1 LLSLADFFFFNT
13 IPKGHGHHGML
24 SDCTYGRLSSTSVLT
39 DFVELP
45 SQLME
50 HWFEEPEVLKEYA
63 RHYET
68 GEPVPDELIH
78 KMKKAKSFNQG
89 FATIEYTACALLD
102 MLLHQVEDYDDFD
115 ISAFERTELDRVGMP
130 QGVVM
135 RHRPG
140 HFQHLFASTQY
151 AAGYYGPWQSTILLC
166 LLEGFLIENPLLEFV
181 CLLCF

>member
-1 LLSLADFFFFNT
+1 
-13 IPKGHGHHGML
+13 
-24 SDCTYGRLSSTSVLT
+24 VLT

-68 GEPVPDELIH
+68 GEPVPDELID

-102 MLLHQVEDYDDFD
+102 MLLHQVEDYENFD
-115 ISAFERTELDRVGMP
+115 ITKFEKEELDRVGMP

-140 HFQHLFASTQY
+140 HFLHLFASTGY
-151 AAGYYGPWQSTILLC
+151 AAGYYGACQKGKGSFCPGRISGR
-166 LLEGFLIENPLLEFV
+166 GFACEIYVSLFIIIITNPIVFRLR
-181 CLLCF
+181 